1 MSQNYR
7 HAAHEAIER
16 TKPSLFHPRY
26 YYLLQLKK
34 LVSYAFDRYIDQQEV
49 LVDYG
54 CGSMPYRSLFEQ
66 KISKYKGADLSDN
79 PQIEIKIDENGRLIC
94 PDGSANIV
102 LSTQVLEHVDDPNL
116 YLQEAARIL
125 KDDGLLLLTTHG
137 YWMYHPDPFDYWRW
151 TSAGLKKI
159 VEANGFEV
167 IDFRGIIG
175 RSAMGLQL
183 FQDGL
188 MFKVPR
194 IIKPIFI
201 FFMQFFISIFD
212 KTTKQGTKDSDA
224 CTFLV
229 VAKLKQR

>member
-1 MSQNYR
+1 MSQDYR
-7 HAAHEAIER
+7 HNASEAIQR

-34 LVSYAFDRYIDQQEV
+34 LVEYAYNKYLVKEEV
-49 LVDYG
+49 LIDYG
-54 CGSMPYRSLFEQ
+54 CGSMPYRQLFEQ
-66 KISKYKGADLSDN
+66 KVSEYKGADLSEN
-79 PQIEIKIDENGRLIC
+79 PQIQIKLDPQGHLIC
-94 PDGSANIV
+94 DDASANIV
-102 LSTQVLEHVDDPNL
+102 LSTQVLEHVDNPNL
-116 YLQEAARIL
+116 YLREAYRVL
-125 KDDGLLLLTTHG
+125 KKDGLLLLTTHG
-137 YWMYHPDPFDYWRW
+137 YWMYHPDPYDYWRW

-159 VEANGFEV
+159 VEDNGFEV

-201 FFMQFFISIFD
+201 FIMQSLISLFD
-212 KTTKQGTKDSDA
+212 KTTKQGTKDTDA
-224 CTFLV
+224 CTFLI
-229 VAKLKQR
+229 VARVKK

>member
-1 MSQNYR
+1 MSQDYR
-7 HAAHEAIER
+7 HNASEAIQR

-34 LVSYAFDRYIDQQEV
+34 LVEYAYNKYLVKEEV
-49 LVDYG
+49 LIDYG
-54 CGSMPYRSLFEQ
+54 CGSMPYRQLFEQ
-66 KISKYKGADLSDN
+66 KVSEYKGADLSDN
-79 PQIEIKIDENGRLIC
+79 PQIQIKLDPLGHLMC
-94 PDGSANIV
+94 DDASANIV
-102 LSTQVLEHVDDPNL
+102 LSTQVLEHVDNPDL
-116 YLQEAARIL
+116 YLREAYRVL
-125 KDDGLLLLTTHG
+125 KKDGLLLLTTHG
-137 YWMYHPDPFDYWRW
+137 YWMYHPDPYDYWRW

-159 VEANGFEV
+159 VENNGFEV

-201 FFMQFFISIFD
+201 FIMQSLISLFD
-212 KTTKQGTKDSDA
+212 KTTKQGTKDTDA
-224 CTFLV
+224 CTFLI
-229 VAKLKQR
+229 VARVKK